1 MCFCYALLRQ
11 DLGEMHT
18 LLLLI
23 LVEDLMT
30 AHMNSALSV
39 SAAQRQ
45 RHFVLTSPAVL
56 TLLPSF
62 SPKLPVPPKEPKK
75 EGGVILSLNLCL
87 GTDCGGSCVEVN
99 YIV

>member
-45 RHFVLTSPAVL
+45 RHFFLTSPAVL
-56 TLLPSF
+56 TLLLIAAIF
-62 SPKLPVPPKEPKK
+62 L
-75 EGGVILSLNLCL
+75 
-87 GTDCGGSCVEVN
+87 T
-99 YIV
+99 